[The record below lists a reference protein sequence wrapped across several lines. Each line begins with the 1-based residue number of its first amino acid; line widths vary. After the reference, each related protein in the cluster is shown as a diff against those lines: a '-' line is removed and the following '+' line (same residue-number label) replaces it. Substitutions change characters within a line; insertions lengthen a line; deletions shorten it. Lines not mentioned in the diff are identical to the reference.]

1 MIFTQKKVI
10 FLTLIILAPVLSFSQ
25 TERWVYRYSGVS
37 EWRDDHAKSIVYGSD
52 GNLYAAGSSWYNAT
66 KDDFTVISL
75 TPSGAE
81 RWIYTYNGFADRG
94 DVAYSIVYGEDD
106 NIYVAGSSIGSDTT
120 RDFIVISLTSA
131 GTERWVYRYNGPG
144 NGPDYA
150 HDVVYGTYG
159 NIYAVGNCWGTN
171 ANTDFTVISL
181 TDDGVERW
189 VYHYNGP
196 ADYNDCGRAVACGV
210 DSNIYAVGSSYGIN
224 DDFTVISLT
233 DSGTERWVYRYNGPG
248 NWADYAN
255 TVVNGPDSNVFVTG
269 SSASYY
275 GLDLT
280 VISLSY
286 SGSENWIYRH
296 TSGFDDYG
304 VEGVYGNDGN
314 IYVAGYCGSDIPD
327 FMVVSLT
334 DSGTPRWEYIYYTPV
349 YIVEAAFSVVYG
361 ADGNVYAAGH
371 VAPDSG
377 FGIDFAV
384 ISLTSSGAERWIYKY
399 DRCGEG
405 GVAYSICC
413 GADSN
418 IYAAGVSTDSI
429 TGGDFTVISLTADPG
444 IHEDLETLAME
455 CKFLQIHP
463 NPAKGNLRIRFNS
476 PDEQKVTIKLYDV
489 TGRLVNEIFNGKAK
503 IGINEMP
510 IMAENYAAGIYFIRI
525 ETNKEIITE
534 KFIMLK

>member
-1 MIFTQKKVI
+1 M
-10 FLTLIILAPVLSFSQ
+10 LSFSQ

-52 GNLYAAGSSWYNAT
+52 GNIYTAGNSWRNET
-66 KDDFTVISL
+66 TDDFTVVSL
-75 TPSGAE
+75 TTSGTE

-106 NIYVAGSSIGSDTT
+106 NIYVAGYSIGSDTT

-144 NGPDYA
+144 NGPDCAY
-150 HDVVYGTYG
+150 DVVYGAYG
-159 NIYAVGNCWGTN
+159 NIYAVGSCWGTN

-210 DSNIYAVGSSYGIN
+210 DSNIYAVGWSYGIN

-255 TVVNGPDSNVFVTG
+255 TVVYGPDSNIYVTG
-269 SSASYY
+269 TSTGFVAF
-275 GLDLT
+275 DIT
-280 VISLSY
+280 VICLTD
-286 SGSENWIYRH
+286 SGTENWIYRH
-296 TSGFDDYG
+296 PENGFSDYG
-304 VEGVYGNDGN
+304 NAGVYGADEN
-314 IYVAGYCGSDIPD
+314 IYVAGYYGSDIPD

-349 YIVEAAFSVVYG
+349 YIFEAAFSVVYG
-361 ADGNVYAAGH
+361 ADSNVYSAGQIAA
-371 VAPDSG
+371 DSVTDV
-377 FGIDFAV
+377 DFAV
-384 ISLTSSGAERWIYKY
+384 ISLTNSGNERWVYRY
-399 DRCGEG
+399 DRCGEYDY
-405 GVAYSICC
+405 ALSICY
-413 GADSN
+413 GNDGN
-418 IYAAGVSTDSI
+418 VYAAGMSTDSI
-429 TGGDFTVISLTADPG
+429 TGDDFTVISLTADPG

-463 NPAKGNLRIRFNS
+463 NPARGNLKIRFNS

-489 TGRLVNEIFNGKAK
+489 TGRLINEIFNGKTK
-503 IGINEMP
+503 IGMNEMP
-510 IMAENYAAGIYFIRI
+510 IMAENYAAGIYFVRI
-525 ETNKEIITE
+525 ETDKEIITE

>member
-37 EWRDDHAKSIVYGSD
+37 EWRDDRAKSIVYGSD
-52 GNLYAAGSSWYNAT
+52 GNIYTAGNSWRNET
-66 KDDFTVISL
+66 TDDFTVISL
-75 TPSGAE
+75 TTSGTE

-120 RDFIVISLTSA
+120 SDFIVISLTSA

-150 HDVVYGTYG
+150 HDVVYGAYG
-159 NIYAVGNCWGTN
+159 NIYAVGSCWGTN

-196 ADYNDCGRAVACGV
+196 ADYNDCGWAVACGV
-210 DSNIYAVGSSYGIN
+210 DNNIYAVGSSYGIN

-314 IYVAGYCGSDIPD
+314 IYVAGYCGSDVPD
-327 FMVVSLT
+327 FMVVSIADTGAL
-334 DSGTPRWEYIYYTPV
+334 RWEYVHYTPV
-349 YIVEAAFSVVYG
+349 IGFEAAASIVYG
-361 ADGNVYAAGH
+361 ADGNVYSAGH
-371 VAPDSG
+371 IATDSTG
-377 FGIDFAV
+377 ADFTI
-384 ISLTSSGAERWIYKY
+384 ISLTNSGNERWVYRY
-399 DRCGEG
+399 DRCGWFDY
-405 GVAYSICC
+405 ANSICY
-413 GADSN
+413 GNDGN
-418 IYAAGVSTDSI
+418 VYAAGVTIDSI
-429 TGGDFTVISLTADPG
+429 TGADFTIISLTAGPG

-463 NPAKGNLRIRFNS
+463 NPARGNLRIRFNS

-489 TGRLVNEIFNGKAK
+489 TGRLINEIFNGKTK
-503 IGINEMP
+503 IGTNEMP
-510 IMAENYAAGIYFIRI
+510 IMAANYAAGIYFISI
-525 ETNKEIITE
+525 EAGNFTAMKKIVKTR
-534 KFIMLK
+534 